1 MANVVTLKAADGST
15 VKFVDEII
23 GSGGMKDVYF
33 APDRSY
39 VVAFFR
45 DPQNATSRD
54 RLETIV
60 GRYRQQIF
68 DDAHGEFWK
77 DLFCWPTK
85 IVESKGRLGIVAP
98 TYKPEFFFAHGSKND
113 DFLEI
118 KGKEKQGK
126 WFASAHNR
134 SKFLDPRELGN
145 WRSYLTTCIKI
156 CRAVHRM
163 HAAGLAHS
171 DLSYRNVL
179 VDPAGGNA
187 CIIDIDGLVVPGKYP
202 PDVIGTADFIA
213 PEVIATSSLAR
224 DDPKRCLPRIETDR
238 HALSVLIYM
247 YLLYRHPLNG
257 AKIHDPDPA
266 KDEALSKGVKALFAE
281 HPTDPSNRP
290 KAGNARPSE
299 LPWAD
304 VSQRPYTIAGPYLK
318 ELFEQAFIE
327 GLHDPTRRPSANDW
341 LHALVKTVDLLQ
353 PCQNPGC
360 EQKWYVFDNK
370 TRPACPFCGTPFRG
384 DLPILNLYSSRSK
397 GKFRPDNHRLMVYK
411 DQYLYAWHSDRHVFP
426 SERLMPDQKKP
437 VGYFAI
443 HQGRWAFI
451 NQRLPALKNLSK
463 NEVVPIGSMVE
474 LVDGQQL
481 LLSPDDGGRL
491 VQVQM
496 IRG

>member
-1 MANVVTLKAADGST
+1 MPDVITLKATDGTT
-15 VKFVDEII
+15 VQYVDEII

-33 APDRSY
+33 SPDRSY

-68 DDAHGEFWK
+68 EDAGGEYWK

-85 IVESKGRLGIVAP
+85 IVEFKGKLGIVAP
-98 TYKPEFFFAHGSKND
+98 TYKPEFFFGHGSKNN
-113 DFLEI
+113 DFLGI

-179 VDPAGGNA
+179 VDPAGGHA
-187 CIIDIDGLVVPGKYP
+187 CIIDIDGLVVPGKFP

-213 PEVIATSSLAR
+213 PEVIATSLLPR
-224 DDPKRCLPRIETDR
+224 DDPRRCLPRIETDR

-247 YLLYRHPLNG
+247 YLFYRHPLNG
-257 AKIHDPDPA
+257 AKVHDPDPA
-266 KDEALSKGVKALFAE
+266 KDEALSKGINALFAE

-290 KAGNARPSE
+290 RIANARPSE

-304 VSQRPYTIAGPYLK
+304 ITKRPYTIAGPYLK
-318 ELFEQAFIE
+318 ELFDQAFIA
-327 GLHDPTRRPSANDW
+327 GMPGASRSGTSSTIRPGPSARSATPPSRATCRSSTSTRRGARGSSGRTTTGSWSTATSTSTPGTPTGTSFPASGSRPTRRSPS
-341 LHALVKTVDLLQ
+341 
-353 PCQNPGC
+353 
-360 EQKWYVFDNK
+360 
-370 TRPACPFCGTPFRG
+370 GT
-384 DLPILNLYSSRSK
+384 SRSTRVA
-397 GKFRPDNHRLMVYK
+397 G
-411 DQYLYAWHSDRHVFP
+411 P
-426 SERLMPDQKKP
+426 SSTSGCR
-437 VGYFAI
+437 
-443 HQGRWAFI
+443 RS
-451 NQRLPALKNLSK
+451 RT
-463 NEVVPIGSMVE
+463 
-474 LVDGQQL
+474 
-481 LLSPDDGGRL
+481 
-491 VQVQM
+491 
-496 IRG
+496 